1 MTAEDRLTTL
11 LLQASNDL
19 QKLYDKI
26 IDELTR
32 ATAKSVEAVNPD
44 DLYTIAKACTPSE
57 QKRVQAL
64 LDTYTKA
71 LIALVKQGITRS
83 VLLSSN
89 TQQKALSAYTRMQ
102 GKAVDEWRASTA
114 NAFIESRLKRAGGLS
129 LSDRVWNYS
138 QQTKA
143 EFELA
148 MSQVLGK
155 GIAKGISAE
164 SLGRKI
170 RNLLKY
176 PDMMYRRYHLKKLMS
191 DGTKKDVVE
200 WRRRVIDKDGKIR
213 FIKEDLAKVGTGVYR
228 SARQNALR
236 LTITETNMAYNY
248 ANCKRW
254 SDEPFVLGINIRL
267 SGNHPQEDICDELAG
282 DYPKDFMWRGWHPR
296 CRCTMSSILMDRDSE
311 EWKTLRSMSA
321 KEYNAYKSPN
331 NVKSVPKKFKKWCE
345 KNEEKLT
352 KARKANKLPY
362 FVRDNEKLVGDIVG
376 WKEEEKVTN
385 TTNNANQKK
394 GYKGR
399 NAKNEAYEVYKD
411 DKPTTISKEQEK
423 NVLEI
428 AKLMGIK
435 MDKVRPMS
443 FNEADNGRANTNY
456 HKGGM
461 FKENCQ
467 SCVVVHEAR
476 LRGLNITTGAY
487 IDKIGSTFY
496 ELGEH
501 YENAWINPKN
511 GKIPEPTKIYYTN
524 EWQKKAEKEMNP
536 NGRYHIGINNKD
548 NEGHVI
554 VAERVNNKLIL
565 YDPQRNEFINWSE
578 LEFETIEILRVD
590 KLLFNVDK
598 LSNVSTFIK

>member
-1 MTAEDRLTTL
+1 M
-11 LLQASNDL
+11 QASNDL

-148 MSQVLGK
+148 MSQVLEK

-200 WRRRVIDKDGKIR
+200 WRRRVIDKDGKVR

-267 SGNHPQEDICDELAG
+267 SGNHPQEDICDEPAG

-321 KEYNAYKSPN
+321 KEYNTYKSPN
-331 NVKSVPKKFKKWCE
+331 NIKSVPKKFKKWCE

-376 WKEEEKVTN
+376 WKEEEKITN
-385 TTNNANQKK
+385 TTNNANPKK

-435 MDKVRPMS
+435 MDKVKPMS
-443 FNEADNGRANTNY
+443 FKEADNGRANINY
-456 HKGGM
+456 HKGNEY
-461 FKENCQ
+461 KENCQ

-476 LRGLNITTGAY
+476 LRGLNITAKGYSET
-487 IDKIGSTFY
+487 KGSASY

-501 YENAWINPKN
+501 FENAWINPKT
-511 GKIPEPTKIYYTN
+511 GKVPQPTIIKYG
-524 EWQKKAEKEMNP
+524 EDWLQKAENQMKA
-536 NGRYHIGINNKD
+536 NGRYHIGINTKEGN
-548 NEGHVI
+548 GHVI
-554 VAERVNNKLIL
+554 AAERINNRMIY
-565 YDPQRNEFINWSE
+565 YDPQLNTFINIRECNISY
-578 LEFETIEILRVD
+578 LEILKVD
-590 KLLFNVDK
+590 RLLLN
-598 LSNVSTFIK
+598 SSIVSFISKII

>member
-1 MTAEDRLTTL
+1 
-11 LLQASNDL
+11 
-19 QKLYDKI
+19 
-26 IDELTR
+26 
-32 ATAKSVEAVNPD
+32 
-44 DLYTIAKACTPSE
+44 
-57 QKRVQAL
+57 
-64 LDTYTKA
+64 
-71 LIALVKQGITRS
+71 
-83 VLLSSN
+83 
-89 TQQKALSAYTRMQ
+89 
-102 GKAVDEWRASTA
+102 
-114 NAFIESRLKRAGGLS
+114 
-129 LSDRVWNYS
+129 
-138 QQTKA
+138 
-143 EFELA
+143 
-148 MSQVLGK
+148 
-155 GIAKGISAE
+155 
-164 SLGRKI
+164 
-170 RNLLKY
+170 
-176 PDMMYRRYHLKKLMS
+176 MS

-200 WRRRVIDKDGKIR
+200 WRRRVIDKDGKVR

-267 SGNHPQEDICDELAG
+267 SGKHPQEDICDELAG

-311 EWKTLRSMSA
+311 EWKTLRSMGA

-331 NVKSVPKKFKKWCE
+331 NVKNVPKKFKKWCE

-399 NAKNEAYEVYKD
+399 NAKNEAYEVYKY
-411 DKPTTISKEQEK
+411 DKPTIISKEQEK

-435 MDKVRPMS
+435 MDKVKPMS
-443 FNEADNGRANTNY
+443 FKEADNGRANINY
-456 HKGGM
+456 RKGFGY
-461 FKENCQ
+461 KDNCQ
-467 SCVVVHEAR
+467 SCVVVFEAR
-476 LRGLNITTGAY
+476 LRGLNITTKEY
-487 IDKIGSTFY
+487 SDIEGSVSY

-501 YENAWINPKN
+501 FENAWINPKTR
-511 GKIPEPTKIYYTN
+511 KIPHPTTIKYSKN
-524 EWQKKAEKEMNP
+524 WLQKAEKQMETD
-536 NGRYHIGINNKD
+536 GRYHIGINYTS

-554 VAERVNNKLIL
+554 IAEKNNKKIIY
-565 YDPQRNEFINWSE
+565 YDPQSDKFLNIKDIAFDSM
-578 LEFETIEILRVD
+578 EILKVD
-590 KLLFNVDK
+590 KLLINADYLRKISDIVY
-598 LSNVSTFIK
+598 